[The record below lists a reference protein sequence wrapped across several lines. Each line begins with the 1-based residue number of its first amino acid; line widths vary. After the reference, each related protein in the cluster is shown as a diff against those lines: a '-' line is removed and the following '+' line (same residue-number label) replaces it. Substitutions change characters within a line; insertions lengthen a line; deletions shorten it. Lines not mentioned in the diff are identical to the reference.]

1 MDVSSG
7 KLWGDGCGPAQNLI
21 PASTYAAKA
30 TGKVTAELKRKLSS
44 MDFHIPN
51 MSLVHL
57 TCCSEKAAKYDDIK
71 VVVNWRLRDL
81 LKGILGYNEY

>member
-1 MDVSSG
+1 
-7 KLWGDGCGPAQNLI
+7 
-21 PASTYAAKA
+21 
-30 TGKVTAELKRKLSS
+30 
-44 MDFHIPN
+44 MDFHVPN